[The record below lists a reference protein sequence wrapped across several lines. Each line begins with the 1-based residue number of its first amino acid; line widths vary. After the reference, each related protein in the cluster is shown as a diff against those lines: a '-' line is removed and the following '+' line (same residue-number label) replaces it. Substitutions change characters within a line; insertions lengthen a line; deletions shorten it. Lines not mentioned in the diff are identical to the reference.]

1 MADLDIVICGI
12 LGLDRLRWLEPT
24 KLQQEGLQGRVALEA
39 GFGLV
44 GKPDRRRL
52 I

>member
-1 MADLDIVICGI
+1 LADLDIAPGGLLRLDW
-12 LGLDRLRWLEPT
+12 LGWFEPSE
-24 KLQQEGLQGRVALEA
+24 LQQEGIEGGVALEA